1 MARKQANDYGVR
13 RRNILDKAAELFADK
28 GYARSSISEL
38 AAACNA
44 SKSWLYHYYPSKEA
58 ILYDIMRLHVAELVD
73 MAEDALASQG
83 SPQEKFRKLA
93 QNFMEIYVNSGSK
106 HVILLNDRG
115 CLPDD
120 LRKEIMDL
128 QDHVVSCVVKLIVGV
143 NPSVSKT
150 KNFEKPVTMAFLGM
164 INWTYIWFKKD
175 GPISQ
180 EQFADLA
187 VDIFLNGFMALN
199 TENSED
205 PENSQET

>member
-38 AAACNA
+38 ATACNA

-73 MAEDALASQG
+73 MAEDALASEG
-83 SPQEKFRKLA
+83 NPQQKFRKLA
-93 QNFMEIYVNSGSK
+93 RNFMKIYVNSGSK

-115 CLPDD
+115 CLPAD

-128 QDHVVSCVVKLIVGV
+128 QDHIVSCVVKLIVEI
-143 NPSVSKT
+143 NPSLSKN
-150 KNFEKPVTMAFLGM
+150 KNYEKPVTMAFMGM

-175 GPISQ
+175 GPVSQ

-187 VDIFLNGFMALN
+187 VDIFLNGFMAL
-199 TENSED
+199 EN
-205 PENSQET
+205 ENSQEK